1 MEKRDGSLR
10 KVGFIVNPIAGM
22 GGAVGLKGTD
32 GEEILEKAIKLGAE
46 RISLRRAEE
55 FLRALGAVSQVI
67 EFWTCPE
74 SMGEEAFVRAGIR
87 CTVIPGRRGK
97 TGAEDTKQA
106 ARYMLEQNLDII
118 VFCGGDG
125 TARDV
130 LDSVDMKIPVL
141 GVPSGVKM
149 QSGVFAVTPRAAAE
163 LLIKYLWGEVPL
175 KEAEVADVDEE
186 AFREGRLSARLYG
199 YLLTPYEPEHLQG
212 MKAPTP
218 IRDDVE
224 ENMKALARWVVD
236 NMEDGLIYILGPGST
251 VKTIMEILGLEGTL
265 LGVDLV
271 ADKKL
276 IGRDVGEREIL
287 EAIKGR
293 EARVIVSPI
302 GRQGFIFGRGN
313 QQISGRVL
321 RAVGKENVLVIS
333 TREKLEGIEALRID
347 TGDPEVDRLFQGGLK
362 VLVDYGVFRM
372 MMVK

>member
-1 MEKRDGSLR
+1 MEEDALR
-10 KVGFIVNPIAGM
+10 RVGFIVNPIAGM

-32 GEEILEKAIKLGAE
+32 GDEILERAVKLGAE
-46 RISLRRAEE
+46 RVSLRRAEE
-55 FLRALGAVSQVI
+55 FLRALGVVAQTI
-67 EFWTCPE
+67 EFWTCPDG
-74 SMGEEAFVRAGIR
+74 MGEEAFLRAGVR

-97 TGAEDTKQA
+97 TCAEDTKQA
-106 ARYMLEQNLDII
+106 ARYMLEHNLDII
-118 VFCGGDG
+118 VFFGGDG
-125 TARDV
+125 TARDI

-163 LLIKYLWGEVPL
+163 LLIKYLWDEVPL

-199 YLLTPYEPEHLQG
+199 YLLTPYEPDYIQG

-218 IRDDVE
+218 VRDDVV
-224 ENMKALARWVVD
+224 ENMRAIARWVVEH
-236 NMEDGLIYILGPGST
+236 MEDNTVYILGPGST
-251 VKTIMEILGLEGTL
+251 VKAIMERLGLESTL
-265 LGVDLV
+265 LGVDIV
-271 ADKKL
+271 ADRKL
-276 IGRDVGEREIL
+276 IERDVGEREIL
-287 EAIKGR
+287 EAIRGR
-293 EARVIVSPI
+293 RARVIVSPI

-333 TREKLEGIEALRID
+333 TREKLEGIEYLRID

-362 VLVDYGVFRM
+362 VLVDYGVFKM